1 MMNLKN
7 KISVLIPTCD
17 SYSNCWEGLGLS
29 WEILSGLDLNIYV
42 ISDNNKFNY
51 EYKNIIP
58 LSINK
63 PDYTKYDFSNKLIY
77 ALDKI
82 KTKYV
87 LLMCDDMWP
96 ERSIKNIMPEF
107 IKFMDNEQAD
117 CLRIH
122 EKLHWWGYDFE
133 TSDKFIGGNRV
144 LKMQQDS
151 VWLLTHNAAI
161 WNVEYLKSIMF
172 PNEDPWNNEILGT
185 ERAKLKPHN
194 QYHYNMR
201 WYLQIHNFDRGNIL
215 PYGQAFIDD
224 LRYKKQFNKE
234 FNI

>member
-1 MMNLKN
+1 MDN
-7 KISVLIPTCD
+7 KISVLIPTTD
-17 SYSNCWEGLGLS
+17 HYSDAWEGLGLS
-29 WEILSGLDLNIYV
+29 WELLSGLDLDIFV
-42 ISDNNKFNY
+42 VSDNKQFEY
-51 EYKNIIP
+51 DYKNFIP
-58 LSINK
+58 LSIQK
-63 PDYTKYDFSNKLIY
+63 PDYTKYDFSNKIIY
-77 ALDKI
+77 ALNQI

-96 ERSIKNIMPEF
+96 ERSIKDIMPEF
-107 IKFMDNEQAD
+107 IKFMDEEQAD

-122 EKLHWWGYDFE
+122 EKLHWWEYHFE
-133 TSDKFIGGNRV
+133 PTEKFINEERV
-144 LKMQQDS
+144 LKVKQDS

-185 ERAKLKPHN
+185 NRAQRKAHN

-234 FNI
+234 FKIK